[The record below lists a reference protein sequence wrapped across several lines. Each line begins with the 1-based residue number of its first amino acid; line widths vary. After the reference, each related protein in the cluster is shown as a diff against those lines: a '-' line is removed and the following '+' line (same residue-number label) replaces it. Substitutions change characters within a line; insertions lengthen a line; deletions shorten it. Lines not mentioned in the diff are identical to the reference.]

1 MLLQW
6 GNKHLAK
13 ALLSGHAIVAANK
26 RMETVLSLTFRTLPM
41 YCTSSKHKNKLE
53 GNRLR

>member
-1 MLLQW
+1 MLQW

>member
-13 ALLSGHAIVAANK
+13 VLLSGHASVATNK
-26 RMETVLSLTFRTLPM
+26 QMETALFHLSDVAHVL
-41 YCTSSKHKNKLE
+41 YSSKHKNKPE